1 MKSVAFNLVLYAYF
15 WMASPRLSRQIEY
28 HAIADRL
35 SYRASI
41 CTAWCVVGLGLTIS
55 KNKFSKP
62 KKMIF
67 LAYNYHVIANILENI
82 TKRV

>member
-1 MKSVAFNLVLYAYF
+1 MFAYEICGVQF
-15 WMASPRLSRQIEY
+15 SIVCLFLNGVTKAVQPNRIPRDSGQI
-28 HAIADRL
+28 I
-35 SYRASI
+35 
-41 CTAWCVVGLGLTIS
+41 TAWCVVGLGLTIS

-67 LAYNYHVIANILENI
+67 LAYNYHVVANILDNI

>member
-41 CTAWCVVGLGLTIS
+41 CTACCVVGLTIS
-55 KNKFSKP
+55 KYKFSKP

-67 LAYNYHVIANILENI
+67 LAYNYHVVANILDNI